1 VRIVGIDFGERRI
14 GVAAADD
21 RLRIAIP
28 VTTVTVSGDPI
39 EAVVQIVEGQ
49 RADELVLGM
58 PLSLTGA
65 EGPQAQRVLVV
76 MEQLTRRLNIP
87 IHSYDERLTT
97 AQANRG
103 LPSGVRGRKG
113 RVNAGARDAAAAA
126 IMLQAYLDSQR
137 PYG

>member
-1 VRIVGIDFGERRI
+1 
-14 GVAAADD
+14 VAAADD

-39 EAVVQIVEGQ
+39 EAVVRITEEQ

-65 EGPQAQRVLVV
+65 EGPQAQRVRDV
-76 MEQLTRRLNIP
+76 MEQLAHRLDIP

-103 LPSGVRGRKG
+103 LPSGGRGRKA
-113 RVNAGARDAAAAA
+113 RLSTEARDAAAAA